1 MLRTAVWRV
10 SIPLNDPVQTT
21 VATANA
27 MAGGDYFG
35 PVWAVT
41 GPRNGAV
48 HTARQCGQG
57 NTLHAN
63 GASNGRK
70 RQRDRALD
78 GGAWIPTF
86 SPRRV
91 WDRPRPRPNG
101 RAAVTGA
108 PIFTS
113 ALPAGSRAGHRT
125 AVCILAGRTHSG
137 LRPDALTHSPRRS
150 SRPTIGTHPYPT
162 NDQPQH
168 PTLSLDRHSLPPTHP

>member
-113 ALPAGSRAGHRT
+113 ALPAGSRAGYRT

-137 LRPDALTHSPRRS
+137 LRPDALTHLPAGPAVQRS
-150 SRPTIGTHPYPT
+150 GRIHTPPTINPT
-162 NDQPQH
+162 
-168 PTLSLDRHSLPPTHP
+168 TPP